1 MTSINL
7 HTKNQ
12 HRVLNKSIDELIVNP
27 LQLTVALS
35 TLKVVESFPNHLAEG
50 SADLQFCGPQPG
62 TSKSYKTINERPVLH
77 SAPVYSHAYTG
88 TKLYCLATEADVCE
102 HLAEGCIWQSTGSDW
117 NRNLQSQVQ
126 CPNY

>member
-88 TKLYCLATEADVCE
+88 TK
-102 HLAEGCIWQSTGSDW
+102 
-117 NRNLQSQVQ
+117 
-126 CPNY
+126 